1 MKKLYCVIGSKYRKF
16 EKPKVSWLL
25 AKRLVFCII
34 CMKCKNE
41 DEKTFK
47 EKEQIAILKIISL
60 INNIGEYQKI

>member
-1 MKKLYCVIGSKYRKF
+1 
-16 EKPKVSWLL
+16 
-25 AKRLVFCII
+25 
-34 CMKCKNE
+34 MKCKNE